1 MEPEVTGMTLASLWE
16 AVATTITNV
25 VSGLTSILTF
35 LFGQPIV
42 VALLALAIVG
52 RLFMWA
58 KQTYNL

>member
-1 MEPEVTGMTLASLWE
+1 MEGATGMTLASLW
-16 AVATTITNV
+16 ADIATTVSNV
-25 VSGLTSILTF
+25 VTNLTSILTF

-42 VALLALAIVG
+42 IVLLTLGIVG